1 MADMMV
7 SGVLLSN
14 GRLSGLANMAR
25 WGNAT
30 LELKYIRVSIDKDLK
45 LYFISGQTV
54 SFLVALSYLEIS
66 TSSLDGE
73 EEISSMSVVKNF
85 RTS

>member
-1 MADMMV
+1 MSHSSYFRDSHEVSLADMMV

-30 LELKYIRVSIDKDLK
+30 LEVKYIRIYNDVLIDNTMFIIDKN
-45 LYFISGQTV
+45 
-54 SFLVALSYLEIS
+54 A
-66 TSSLDGE
+66 
-73 EEISSMSVVKNF
+73 
-85 RTS
+85 